1 MGELGEKIKGETNEQ
16 VGNAKQVIGDATD
29 NESLIEKGK
38 AQHEK
43 GDMQEKKGDVEGA
56 LGNDI

>member
-16 VGNAKQVIGDATD
+16 IGNAKQVIGDATD
-29 NESLIEKGK
+29 NESLIEEGK
-38 AQHEK
+38 AQHAK